1 VRSSPKPILCTAL
14 TLSLL
19 ALAPARAQ
27 TAPEPAQPTAAAHG
41 GLGADIKAYVTAP
54 LHWRG
59 KDWARFGGALAAIS
73 AAYQYDD
80 KARTHFLP
88 ADQTGL
94 TDTDTRDLHD
104 AIPAALALGG
114 TWLSA
119 ALIDDD
125 DGRLEARSMLEAAAL
140 SSTAAYILKQA
151 AGRERP
157 YETAD
162 RASWHRGGDAFP
174 SLHVTAAFAIGTV
187 LAESGNDRY
196 RWIRR
201 VLGYTIAAGTAY
213 ERLDHQAHWASDAM
227 AGALLGVASA
237 RFVMS
242 RRNADE
248 RRAESMLV
256 PLRGGVMLTYTVP
269 LSR

>member
-1 VRSSPKPILCTAL
+1 MSLSPKLILCTAL
-14 TLSLL
+14 ALSTL
-19 ALAPARAQ
+19 AAAATGAQ
-27 TAPEPAQPTAAAHG
+27 TAADPAQAPPARHG

-54 LHWRG
+54 LRWRG
-59 KDWARFGGALAAIS
+59 KDWAQFGGALAAIS

-88 ADQTGL
+88 ADQTHL
-94 TDTDTRDLHD
+94 ADTDTRDLHD

-140 SSTAAYILKQA
+140 SSAAAYILKQA

-162 RASWHRGGDAFP
+162 RASWHSSGDSFP

-201 VLGYTIAAGTAY
+201 VLGYGIAAGTAY

-227 AGALLGVASA
+227 AGALLGLASA
-237 RFVMS
+237 RFVMN
-242 RRNADE
+242 RRKADD

-269 LSR
+269 LRR